1 MIVVPIKSALAFF
14 FLFFLHGFSIGN
26 GHQGILYNV
35 TIIAAVADLKAQKF
49 HLKIKVYE

>member
-1 MIVVPIKSALAFF
+1 VAITA
-14 FLFFLHGFSIGN
+14 
-26 GHQGILYNV
+26 NV

>member
-1 MIVVPIKSALAFF
+1 MCLSLAT
-14 FLFFLHGFSIGN
+14 
-26 GHQGILYNV
+26 NV

>member
-1 MIVVPIKSALAFF
+1 MERCRSLLSP
-14 FLFFLHGFSIGN
+14 
-26 GHQGILYNV
+26 NV

>member
-1 MIVVPIKSALAFF
+1 MTA
-14 FLFFLHGFSIGN
+14 
-26 GHQGILYNV
+26 NV